1 MRLVGRFVAGC
12 WRIALR
18 ALCLCE
24 AAFMIRCSP
33 EKRLPKLHNETAR
46 EGPSRRLFLELS
58 GAAML
63 LGMVQPSASHAAP
76 PAMSDI
82 GNRTPV
88 DRSMARRVKAI
99 SNVFEVGRVTPD
111 YAYVEALGDGRGL
124 TLTQYGLVTNELEVG
139 WVIEKHFARTPHT
152 KLVRFLPA
160 LPPHGTGT
168 DLNQLHGF
176 ADIWRAE
183 IADGASLIA
192 ACDEV
197 ADSLYFQPA
206 VHAFDLAKLASPVG
220 LLIFYDTLLQHGGG
234 DDPDSFGAILGR
246 SQARLVQ
253 SKLLSETARLKSFLA
268 ERRAVLLNPH
278 NVVTAEVWRRSATRV
293 DALET
298 LLSRNPLLRPPV
310 IVANSEIRVRVS

>member
-1 MRLVGRFVAGC
+1 M
-12 WRIALR
+12 R

-24 AAFMIRCSP
+24 AAFMIRCST
-33 EKRLPKLHNETAR
+33 EKRLLALRNETAR
-46 EGPSRRLFLELS
+46 ERPSRRTFLELA

-63 LGMVQPSASHAAP
+63 LGVVQPSASHAAP

-82 GNRTPV
+82 GNSTPV
-88 DRSMARRVKAI
+88 DQSMARRVRAI

-139 WVIEKHFARTPHT
+139 WVIEKHLARNPHT
-152 KLVRFLPA
+152 KLARFLPA

-168 DLNQLHGF
+168 DLNELHGF

-183 IADGASLIA
+183 IGDGASLIA

-197 ADSLYFQPA
+197 ADSLYFEPA
-206 VHAFDLAKLASPVG
+206 VRAFQVAKLASPVG

-234 DDPDSFGAILGR
+234 EDPDSFGAILAR
-246 SQARLVQ
+246 SQAGLDQ
-253 SKLLSETARLKSFLA
+253 SRRSSETARLKAFLA

-278 NVVTAEVWRRSATRV
+278 NIVTADVWRRSATRV